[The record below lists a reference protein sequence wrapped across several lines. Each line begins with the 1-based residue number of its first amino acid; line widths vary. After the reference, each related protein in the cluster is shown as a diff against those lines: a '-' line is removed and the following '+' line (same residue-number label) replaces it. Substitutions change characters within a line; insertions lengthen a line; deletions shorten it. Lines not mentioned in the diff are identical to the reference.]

1 MDINKIFNE
10 LGRMHLEIMQLRE
23 QLAEAEAK
31 LNKRAEATKAE
42 VAARVPP
49 KS

>member
-23 QLAEAEAK
+23 ELAKAQAQLAAK
-31 LNKRAEATKAE
+31 LQPAEQ
-42 VAARVPP
+42 PQ
-49 KS
+49 S